1 MPLET
6 GILNDVHGDIL
17 LYPNPNS
24 GESLNIIGLDEA
36 NLSSVV
42 CYNMLGE
49 KVFQDSGVGNKSLI
63 ELPMHLSNGIYHL
76 VMTVDNRNLIFNLI
90 IQR

>member
-6 GILNDVHGDIL
+6 GILDDVPGNIL

-24 GESLNIIGLDEA
+24 GELLNIIGLGEA

-49 KVFQDSGVGNKSLI
+49 KVFQVSGESNMSSI
-63 ELPMHLSNGIYHL
+63 ALPNYLSNGIYHL